1 MTFSGV
7 ASNFAGV
14 PLALAFIFTLGQL
27 GHRDTVLLKGFGI
40 NLYDSGFTSTPSSA
54 SSSSTCTSSS
64 R

>member
-14 PLALAFIFTLGQL
+14 PLALAFIFTLGPVGFLTVFLKDVL
-27 GHRDTVLLKGFGI
+27 GIDIYGT
-40 NLYDSGFTSTPSSA
+40 GFTLYSKLG
-54 SSSSTCTSSS
+54 SSSSTCTSSC